1 MYTSSLHI
9 ASGET
14 TNEEKEKFV
23 FSLNILGWSNR
34 DMVESDINNAAT
46 YRSGTAI

>member
-9 ASGET
+9 ASGEA

-34 DMVESDINNAAT
+34 VDINNAAT
-46 YRSGTAI
+46 YRSGTVI

>member
-9 ASGET
+9 ASGE

-34 DMVESDINNAAT
+34 VDINNAAT